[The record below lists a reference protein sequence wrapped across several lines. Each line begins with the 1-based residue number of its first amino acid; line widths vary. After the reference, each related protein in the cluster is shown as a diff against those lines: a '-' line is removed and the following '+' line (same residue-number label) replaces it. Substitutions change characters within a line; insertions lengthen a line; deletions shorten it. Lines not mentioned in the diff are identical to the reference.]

1 MSIASAVTQS
11 ITWHFFESAKKHELD
26 LSTQAK
32 TALFF
37 APIVITKVLVMS
49 TLTVQLNAMEYHQI
63 ATLAPSLMFL
73 IYQFGIVTWAFPKME
88 SSLSTALANLTSIR
102 RPSHDKDE
110 VENVIH
116 FYKVETVGS
125 SVICLIWTILS
136 YLISSHQP
144 GGVVEPIFSYIG
156 VTLVSISFLL
166 TQLYLR
172 TDWGIKLLF
181 PETDADAETD
191 AETEINLKA
200 KEENYRKSKKTPN
213 RKDVK
218 TSSSPKLKLCFVLT
232 STLLTVAAVIITPIW
247 SLSGGNIVIPQLS

>member
-11 ITWHFFESAKKHELD
+11 ITWHFFESAKKHELG

-49 TLTVQLNAMEYHQI
+49 TLTVQLNAMGYHQI
-63 ATLAPSLMFL
+63 VTLAPSLMFL

-88 SSLSTALANLTSIR
+88 SGLQTALGNLTSIR
-102 RPSHDKDE
+102 RPSHDEDE

-125 SVICLIWTILS
+125 SVICLICTILS

-144 GGVVEPIFSYIG
+144 SDVVEPIVNYIG
-156 VTLVSISFLL
+156 LTLVSISFLL

-181 PETDADAETD
+181 PET
-191 AETEINLKA
+191 INLKA

-232 STLLTVAAVIITPIW
+232 SALLTVAVVIITPIW
-247 SLSGGNIVIPQLS
+247 SLSGGNSVVQQFA

>member
-1 MSIASAVTQS
+1 MCSYYVLSHIPASRIPISWHWTQIASSFAFPRSITSAVTVS
-11 ITWHFFESAKKHELD
+11 ITWHFFDSAKKHELG

-88 SSLSTALANLTSIR
+88 SSLSTALGNLTSIR
-102 RPSHDKDE
+102 RPSHELDE

-136 YLISSHQP
+136 NQ
-144 GGVVEPIFSYIG
+144 FSEQDS
-156 VTLVSISFLL
+156 V
-166 TQLYLR
+166 
-172 TDWGIKLLF
+172 
-181 PETDADAETD
+181 
-191 AETEINLKA
+191 
-200 KEENYRKSKKTPN
+200 
-213 RKDVK
+213 
-218 TSSSPKLKLCFVLT
+218 
-232 STLLTVAAVIITPIW
+232 
-247 SLSGGNIVIPQLS
+247 

>member
-11 ITWHFFESAKKHELD
+11 ITWHFFESAKKHELG

-49 TLTVQLNAMEYHQI
+49 TFTVQLNAMEYHQI
-63 ATLAPSLMFL
+63 VTLAPSLMFL

-125 SVICLIWTILS
+125 SVICLIYLVILS
-136 YLISSHQP
+136 NLICSHQP
-144 GGVVEPIFSYIG
+144 SDVVDPIINYIG
-156 VTLVSISFLL
+156 LTLVSISFLL

-181 PETDADAETD
+181 PET
-191 AETEINLKA
+191 INLKA
-200 KEENYRKSKKTPN
+200 KEENYQKSKKTPN

-232 STLLTVAAVIITPIW
+232 SALLTVAVVIITPIW

>member
-181 PETDADAETD
+181 PETDAETD

-232 STLLTVAAVIITPIW
+232 SALLTVAVVIITPIW
-247 SLSGGNIVIPQLS
+247 SLSGGNIVIPQFA